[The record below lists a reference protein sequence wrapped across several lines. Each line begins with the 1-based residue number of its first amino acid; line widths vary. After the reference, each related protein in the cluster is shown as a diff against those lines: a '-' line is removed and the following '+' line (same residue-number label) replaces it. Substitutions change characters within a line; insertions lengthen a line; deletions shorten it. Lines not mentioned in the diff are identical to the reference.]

1 MIVLVYVDVHA
12 KDLVESPK
20 KPEPE
25 GPKRKPPAKV
35 PSWHLTGHK
44 AMKYITDASER
55 QDAKRTKE
63 EKYDK
68 ARKEAVSKVK
78 KEERKSNKKVTRL
91 TGPHPNTKPSK
102 RVNRWR

>member
-1 MIVLVYVDVHA
+1 MIVLVYLDLHA

-35 PSWHLTGHK
+35 PSWHLTGDK

-68 ARKEAVSKVK
+68 ERKEAVSKVM
-78 KEERKSNKKVTRL
+78 KEERKSNKKVTHL
-91 TGPHPNTKPSK
+91 TGPHLNTKPSK
-102 RVNRWR
+102 